1 MITLP
6 DGASS
11 ITNMYF
17 WQPLPGSF
25 YSPCV
30 DGDYD
35 QGVIGHEFGHMIENR
50 MISKGATRAGFHAG
64 AMGEAFGD
72 LDGIEYL
79 NENGFVPTDGENRH
93 VRNRQQGARH
103 PQLRDELGADR

>member
-17 WQPLPGSF
+17 WQPLAGSF

-50 MISKGATRAGFHAG
+50 ILEGRDPRRLPRW
-64 AMGEAFGD
+64 GD
-72 LDGIEYL
+72 GRGLRRSGRDRIPER
-79 NENGFVPTDGENRH
+79 ER
-93 VRNRQQGARH
+93 VR
-103 PQLRDELGADR
+103 PD